1 MNAVDIT
8 NLSSRPGL
16 AMLAPALISRII
28 DEALAILGKIGVDVV
43 SPALRTML
51 MERGLRADAQ
61 TGNLLFDSASV
72 ECARQRHRRHASE
85 IRTSMSAVENA
96 VAR

>member
-1 MNAVDIT
+1 MNAVDNT
-8 NLSSRPGL
+8 KLSSRPGL

-51 MERGLRADAQ
+51 M
-61 TGNLLFDSASV
+61 
-72 ECARQRHRRHASE
+72 
-85 IRTSMSAVENA
+85 
-96 VAR
+96 